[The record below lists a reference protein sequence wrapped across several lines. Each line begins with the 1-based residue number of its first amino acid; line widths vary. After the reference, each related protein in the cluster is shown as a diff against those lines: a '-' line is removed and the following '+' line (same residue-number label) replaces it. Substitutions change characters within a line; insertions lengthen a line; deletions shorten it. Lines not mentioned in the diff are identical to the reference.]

1 MSQIC
6 YLSFNQVSLRRPSL
20 HSRLKGRGRDEQD
33 PAMGPAGVPCLSAP
47 SYNRPQARISRVISR
62 TGDGP
67 LYAVLAA
74 LLWWQGEAQREVVQ
88 VALLA
93 FAAELPL
100 YLLLKNALRRQRP
113 VGLPVF
119 ITPSDRYSLPSGHTA
134 AAFLMATV
142 LAASFPLWAPLL
154 FLWAILVGASRLLL
168 GVHYLSDLV
177 AGALLGGGCALWALN
192 WSQG

>member
-1 MSQIC
+1 MNKIQ
-6 YLSFNQVSLRRPSL
+6 QWDLRVCRVCLL
-20 HSRLKGRGRDEQD
+20 H
-33 PAMGPAGVPCLSAP
+33 P
-47 SYNRPQARISRVISR
+47 YNGPQARISRLISR

-67 LYAVLAA
+67 LDAVLAA

-177 AGALLGGGCALWALN
+177 AGALLGGGCALWALG

>member
-1 MSQIC
+1 MNKIQ
-6 YLSFNQVSLRRPSL
+6 QWDLRVCRVCLL
-20 HSRLKGRGRDEQD
+20 H
-33 PAMGPAGVPCLSAP
+33 P
-47 SYNRPQARISRVISR
+47 YNRPQARISRVISR

-100 YLLLKNALRRQRP
+100 YLLLKNALGRQRR

-119 ITPSDRYSLPSGHTA
+119 ITPRSVSIAPGESITQCGVGSGPWS
-134 AAFLMATV
+134 
-142 LAASFPLWAPLL
+142 AS
-154 FLWAILVGASRLLL
+154 V
-168 GVHYLSDLV
+168 
-177 AGALLGGGCALWALN
+177 
-192 WSQG
+192 

>member
-1 MSQIC
+1 MNKIQQWDLQVCRIC
-6 YLSFNQVSLRRPSL
+6 LL
-20 HSRLKGRGRDEQD
+20 H
-33 PAMGPAGVPCLSAP
+33 A
-47 SYNRPQARISRVISR
+47 YNRPQARISRLISR

-74 LLWWQGEAQREVVQ
+74 LLWWQGEAERELVKL
-88 VALLA
+88 ALFA
-93 FAAELPL
+93 FALELPL
-100 YLLLKNALRRQRP
+100 YLLLKNALKRQRP

-154 FLWAILVGASRLLL
+154 FVLAALVGASRLLL

-177 AGALLGGGCALWALN
+177 AGALLGGVCALLALM
-192 WSQG
+192 WGQG

>member
-1 MSQIC
+1 MNKIQQWDLQVCRIC
-6 YLSFNQVSLRRPSL
+6 LL
-20 HSRLKGRGRDEQD
+20 H
-33 PAMGPAGVPCLSAP
+33 
-47 SYNRPQARISRVISR
+47 SYNRPQARISRLISR

-67 LYAVLAA
+67 LYAVLAT
-74 LLWWQGEAQREVVQ
+74 LLWWQGEAERELVG

-93 FAAELPL
+93 FAIELPL
-100 YLLLKNALRRQRP
+100 YLLLKNALKRQRP

-154 FLWAILVGASRLLL
+154 FVWAALVGASRLLL

-177 AGALLGGGCALWALN
+177 AGALLGGGCALLALG
-192 WSQG
+192 WHQG

>member
-1 MSQIC
+1 
-6 YLSFNQVSLRRPSL
+6 
-20 HSRLKGRGRDEQD
+20 
-33 PAMGPAGVPCLSAP
+33 MGPAGVPHLPAPLLQSATGQDQ
-47 SYNRPQARISRVISR
+47 SAHLR

-67 LYAVLAA
+67 LYAVLAT
-74 LLWWQGEAQREVVQ
+74 LLWWQGEAERELVG

-93 FAAELPL
+93 FTIELPL
-100 YLLLKNALRRQRP
+100 YLLLKNALKRQRP

-154 FLWAILVGASRLLL
+154 FVWAALVGGVASVA
-168 GVHYLSDLV
+168 GVHYLSNLV
-177 AGALLGGGCALWALN
+177 AGALLGGGCALLALS
-192 WSQG
+192 WHQG

>member
-1 MSQIC
+1 MNKIQQWDLQVCRIC
-6 YLSFNQVSLRRPSL
+6 LL
-20 HSRLKGRGRDEQD
+20 H
-33 PAMGPAGVPCLSAP
+33 A
-47 SYNRPQARISRVISR
+47 YNRPQARISRLISR

-74 LLWWQGEAQREVVQ
+74 LLWWQGEAEREQ
-88 VALLA
+88 VKLALLA
-93 FAAELPL
+93 FAFELPL
-100 YLLLKNALRRQRP
+100 YLLLKNLLKRQRP

-154 FLWAILVGASRLLL
+154 FVWAALVGASRLLL

-177 AGALLGGGCALWALN
+177 AGALLGGGCALLALG
-192 WSQG
+192 WGQ

>member
-1 MSQIC
+1 MNKIQQWDLQVCRIC
-6 YLSFNQVSLRRPSL
+6 LL
-20 HSRLKGRGRDEQD
+20 H
-33 PAMGPAGVPCLSAP
+33 A
-47 SYNRPQARISRVISR
+47 YNRPQARISRLISR

-74 LLWWQGEAQREVVQ
+74 LLWWQGEAERELVTL
-88 VALLA
+88 ALLA
-93 FAAELPL
+93 FAFELPL
-100 YLLLKNALRRQRP
+100 YLLLKNLLKRQRP
-113 VGLPVF
+113 AGLPVF

-154 FLWAILVGASRLLL
+154 FVWAALVGASRLLL

-177 AGALLGGGCALWALN
+177 AGALLGGGCALLALG
-192 WSQG
+192 WGQ

>member
-1 MSQIC
+1 MNKIQQWD
-6 YLSFNQVSLRRPSL
+6 LQVCRVCLL
-20 HSRLKGRGRDEQD
+20 HTYNRQQARVSRL
-33 PAMGPAGVPCLSAP
+33 V
-47 SYNRPQARISRVISR
+47 SR

-74 LLWWQGEAQREVVQ
+74 LLWWQGESERELVKL
-88 VALLA
+88 ALLA
-93 FAAELPL
+93 FAIELPL
-100 YLLLKNALRRQRP
+100 YLLLKNSLKRQRP

-134 AAFLMATV
+134 AAFLMASI
-142 LAASFPLWAPLL
+142 LATGFPLWTPLL
-154 FLWAILVGASRLLL
+154 FGWAALVGASRLLL

-177 AGALLGGGCALWALN
+177 AGALLGGGCALMALC

>member
-1 MSQIC
+1 MNKIQQWDLQVCRIC
-6 YLSFNQVSLRRPSL
+6 LL
-20 HSRLKGRGRDEQD
+20 H
-33 PAMGPAGVPCLSAP
+33 A
-47 SYNRPQARISRVISR
+47 YNRPQARISRLISR

-74 LLWWQGEAQREVVQ
+74 LLWWQGEAERELVKL
-88 VALLA
+88 ALLA
-93 FAAELPL
+93 FALELPL
-100 YLLLKNALRRQRP
+100 YLLLKNALKRQRP

-119 ITPSDRYSLPSGHTA
+119 ITTSDRYSLPSGHTA

-154 FLWAILVGASRLLL
+154 FVWAALVGASRLLL

-177 AGALLGGGCALWALN
+177 AGALLGGGCALLALM
-192 WSQG
+192 WGQG

>member
-1 MSQIC
+1 MNKIQQWDLQVCRIC
-6 YLSFNQVSLRRPSL
+6 LL
-20 HSRLKGRGRDEQD
+20 H
-33 PAMGPAGVPCLSAP
+33 A
-47 SYNRPQARISRVISR
+47 YNRPQARISRLISR

-74 LLWWQGEAQREVVQ
+74 LLWWQGEAERELVKL
-88 VALLA
+88 ALIA
-93 FAAELPL
+93 FALELPL
-100 YLLLKNALRRQRP
+100 YLLLKNLLKRQRP
-113 VGLPVF
+113 AGLPVF

-154 FLWAILVGASRLLL
+154 FVWAALVGASRLLL

-177 AGALLGGGCALWALN
+177 AGALLGGGCALLALG
-192 WSQG
+192 WGQ